1 MHLHALVCALS
12 VRTHALRQAR
22 RRLGPARAAPRVA
35 ALPVEALDATTNEGR
50 AVSRFLGRNRNVTKA
65 ACDDLYALLKAVGVL
80 DQGDA
85 QIDER
90 ELREEDREGCE
101 RVDHEEATRIDQV
114 AGLGR
119 RLTSARERLASA
131 RRRSDEA

>member
-1 MHLHALVCALS
+1 MA
-12 VRTHALRQAR
+12 VRLPR
-22 RRLGPARAAPRVA
+22 RREFAGEKLDEAEAAQ
-35 ALPVEALDATTNEGR
+35 L
-50 AVSRFLGRNRNVTKA
+50 
-65 ACDDLYALLKAVGVL
+65 
-80 DQGDA
+80 
-85 QIDER
+85 R

-101 RVDHEEATRIDQV
+101 RVDHEEATRIDEV